1 MASQAKAVMVAVT
14 TMAMAMVTAMMVVI
28 KIKATMLMVV
38 ATERRMRMVV
48 ATEAKLLM
56 LVPMV
61 MGMGM
66 MPTGA
71 ILAMEEAMMP
81 MVAIPL
87 PMDMA
92 MAGTIRIQVRR
103 HQGLRALAVGPF
115 MKLFMVLLM
124 LRNLYTGLL

>member
-81 MVAIPL
+81 MV
-87 PMDMA
+87 DMA